1 MRSQDDMSKQSSTND
16 SFPSGADATP
26 VDQARLIDRL
36 QHALADSDNLRKRL
50 QRTAEDDKRFAIST
64 FAVRLL
70 QVEDSL
76 SRTLRQ
82 VDEGA
87 AEPDQSVLIAGVR
100 ATERMLRDVLE
111 KGGVRRIDALGTR
124 FDPHLHEAIMEIHDS
139 DLASGHIAGV
149 LEDGYMIHDRLLRPA
164 KVSVSRS

>member
-16 SFPSGADATP
+16 SFPSGAEATP

-36 QHALADSDNLRKRL
+36 QHALADADNLRKRL

-111 KGGVRRIDALGTR
+111 KGGVRRIDALWTR

-164 KVSVSRS
+164 KMSVSRS

>member
-1 MRSQDDMSKQSSTND
+1 MHSQEDISAKSATNG
-16 SFPSGADATP
+16 SPPSGVESP
-26 VDQARLIDRL
+26 ESDQTELIDRL
-36 QHALADSDNLRKRL
+36 KRAFADSDNLRKRL

-70 QVEDSL
+70 MVEDSL
-76 SRTLRQ
+76 ARTLKE

-87 AEPDQSVLIAGVR
+87 EKANESVLIAGVR

-111 KGGVRRIDALGTR
+111 KGGVHRIDALGTR

-139 DLASGHIAGV
+139 DLASGYIVGV

-164 KVSVSRS
+164 KVSVSKA